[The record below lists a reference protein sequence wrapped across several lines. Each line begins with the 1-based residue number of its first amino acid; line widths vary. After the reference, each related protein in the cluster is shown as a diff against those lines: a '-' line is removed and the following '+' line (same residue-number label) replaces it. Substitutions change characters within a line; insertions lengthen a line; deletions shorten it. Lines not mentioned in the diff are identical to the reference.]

1 MDIFLGQSTYL
12 VLFVLLMVIG
22 YVAGRASER
31 RHYRSIF
38 RREQELKSVLVFSA
52 RTLPPTIA
60 VEASELVVGDVV
72 ISIDYFK
79 KFVAGLR
86 NLTGGRMMAY
96 ETLLDRARRE
106 AVLRMKQR
114 AHDKGADMIFNVKLE
129 TVPLG
134 SSFGSGV
141 KAIEMYAY
149 GTAVKQTDMTY
160 GDRRRAD

>member
-1 MDIFLGQSTYL
+1 MDVFLGQNAYL
-12 VLFVLLMVIG
+12 VLFVLLMLVG

-38 RREQELKSVLVFSA
+38 RREQELKNVLAFSA

-60 VEASELVVGDVV
+60 AESSALVVGDVV

-86 NLTGGRMMAY
+86 NLIGGRMMAY

-106 AVLRMKQR
+106 AVLRMKQKAR
-114 AHDKGADMIFNVKLE
+114 DQGADMIFNVKLE

-134 SSFGSGV
+134 DRLGGGV

-149 GTAVKQTDMTY
+149 GTAVKQSVRDVQ
-160 GDRRRAD
+160 